1 MIALEMEPLQ
11 YQKDDID
18 YWSMPPAQEIS
29 HLVESFWM
37 LTNKSGRPL
46 PVTVLPDGRID
57 ASFSFG
63 GGQGIVLLGLES
75 GPSRAEIPADFTL
88 FSISFR
94 PLAVPYLF
102 KDFLPILPDS
112 ATVLPADFFGIDLDE
127 FQDIGDFCAKLTEN
141 MKGMVK
147 KSIDE
152 RKKKLFELIYTTNG
166 SISVAELSEKNSWT
180 SRQINRYFRDTIGVS
195 LKTYCNIIRFRA
207 SFQHIR
213 EGRLFPDENYADQ
226 SHFIREIKKYA
237 GVIPKEL
244 ARNKNDRFIQF
255 STLPPG

>member
-1 MIALEMEPLQ
+1 MEPLL

-18 YWSMPPAQEIS
+18 YWSMPPAEEIS

-37 LTNKSGRPL
+37 LTNKSAAHWA
-46 PVTVLPDGRID
+46 VTILPDGRID

-63 GGQGIVLLGLES
+63 DRQGIVLLGLES
-75 GPSRAEIPADFTL
+75 GPSRAEIPPDFTL
-88 FSISFR
+88 FTISFR
-94 PLAVPYLF
+94 PLAATYLF
-102 KDFLPILPDS
+102 KDFLPILPDT
-112 ATVLPADFFGIDLDE
+112 ATVLPADFFGVTLDG
-127 FQDIGDFCAKLTEN
+127 FQDIELFCAKLTAN
-141 MKGMVK
+141 IKGMLK

-152 RKKKLFELIYTTNG
+152 RKKKLFDLIYSTNG
-166 SISVAELSEKNSWT
+166 SITVGELSEKTSWT

-213 EGRLFPDENYADQ
+213 DGRLFPDENYADQ

-237 GVIPKEL
+237 GVVPKEL

-255 STLPPG
+255 STLPPA

>member
-1 MIALEMEPLQ
+1 MEPLL
-11 YQKDDID
+11 YKKGDID
-18 YWSMPPAQEIS
+18 YWSMPPAEAVS

-37 LTNKSGRPL
+37 LTNKSGKPL
-46 PVTVLPDGRID
+46 AVTVLPDGRID

-63 GGQGIVLLGLES
+63 DRQGIVLLGLES
-75 GPSRAEIPADFTL
+75 GPSRAEIPPDFTL

-94 PLAVPYLF
+94 PLAVGYLF

-112 ATVLPADFFGIDLDE
+112 AMVLPADFFGVTMDG
-127 FQDIGDFCAKLTEN
+127 FQDIEQFCAVLTEN
-141 MKGMVK
+141 IISMLK
-147 KSIDE
+147 KRIDE
-152 RKKKLFELIYTTNG
+152 RKRKLFDLIYATNG
-166 SISVAELSEKNSWT
+166 SISVGELSEKTFWT

-213 EGRLFPDENYADQ
+213 EGRLFPDQNYADQ

-237 GVIPKEL
+237 GVVPKEL

-255 STLPPG
+255 STLPPA

>member
-1 MIALEMEPLQ
+1 MHQENDIA
-11 YQKDDID
+11 YR
-18 YWSMPPAQEIS
+18 SVPPAGEIG

-37 LTNKSGRPL
+37 LANQSGRPL

-57 ASFSFG
+57 AVFSFEDR
-63 GGQGIVLLGLES
+63 QSIVLLGLES
-75 GPSRAEIPADFTL
+75 GPSRAEIPPDFTR
-88 FSISFR
+88 FTISFR
-94 PLAVPYLF
+94 PLAASYLF
-102 KDFLPILPDS
+102 KNFLPILPDS
-112 ATVLPADFFGIDLDE
+112 ATVLPADFFGITLDE
-127 FQDIGDFCAKLTEN
+127 FQDMEQFCARLTQN
-141 MKGMVK
+141 ITGMVSK
-147 KSIDE
+147 RMDE

-166 SISVAELSEKNSWT
+166 AVSVGELSEKTSWT
-180 SRQINRYFRDTIGVS
+180 SRQINRYCRDTIGVS

-213 EGRLFPDENYADQ
+213 AGRLFPDENYADQ

-237 GVIPKEL
+237 GVVPKEL

>member
-1 MIALEMEPLQ
+1 MA
-11 YQKDDID
+11 
-18 YWSMPPAQEIS
+18 
-29 HLVESFWM
+29 
-37 LTNKSGRPL
+37 
-46 PVTVLPDGRID
+46 VTILPDGRID
-57 ASFSFG
+57 ASFSFDG
-63 GGQGIVLLGLES
+63 RRDIVLLGLES
-75 GPSRAEIPADFTL
+75 GPSRAEIPSDFTL

-94 PLAVPYLF
+94 PLAATYLF

-112 ATVLPADFFGIDLDE
+112 ATVLPVDYFGVTLDE
-127 FQDIGDFCAKLTEN
+127 FQSIEQFSAKLTESITR
-141 MKGMVK
+141 MAK

-152 RKKKLFELIYTTNG
+152 RKKKLFDLIYASNG
-166 SISVAELSEKNSWT
+166 SISVGELSEKTSWT

-237 GVIPKEL
+237 GVVPKEL

-255 STLPPG
+255 STLSPE

>member
-1 MIALEMEPLQ
+1 MTEESNQIE
-11 YQKDDID
+11 
-18 YWSMPPAQEIS
+18 YWSMHPAEEIG

-37 LTNKSGRPL
+37 LTNKSGKPL
-46 PVTVLPDGRID
+46 AVTVLPDGRID

-63 GGQGIVLLGLES
+63 DRQGIVLLGLES
-75 GPSRAEIPADFTL
+75 GPSRAEIPPDFTL

-94 PLAVPYLF
+94 PLAATYLF

-112 ATVLPADFFGIDLDE
+112 ATVLPAGFFGVPLDG
-127 FQDIGDFCAKLTEN
+127 FQDIEQFCAKLTEN
-141 MKGMVK
+141 IAGMVK
-147 KSIDE
+147 KSIDA
-152 RKKKLFELIYTTNG
+152 RKKKLFDLIYATHG
-166 SISVAELSEKNSWT
+166 SISVGELSEKTFWT
-180 SRQINRYFRDTIGVS
+180 SRQINRYFRDTIGIS
-195 LKTYCNIIRFRA
+195 LKNYCNIIRFRA

-237 GVIPKEL
+237 GVVPKEL

-255 STLPPG
+255 STLPPA

>member
-1 MIALEMEPLQ
+1 MEPLL

-18 YWSMPPAQEIS
+18 YWSMPPAEEIS

-37 LTNKSGRPL
+37 LTNKSAAPWA
-46 PVTVLPDGRID
+46 VTILPDGRVD

-63 GGQGIVLLGLES
+63 DRQGIVLLGLES
-75 GPSRAEIPADFTL
+75 GPSRAEIPPDFTL
-88 FSISFR
+88 FTISFR
-94 PLAVPYLF
+94 PLAATYLF
-102 KDFLPILPDS
+102 KDFLPILPDT
-112 ATVLPADFFGIDLDE
+112 ATVLPADFFGVSLGG
-127 FQDIGDFCAKLTEN
+127 FQDIELFCAKLTAN
-141 MKGMVK
+141 IKGMLK

-152 RKKKLFELIYTTNG
+152 RKRKLFDLIYSTNG
-166 SISVAELSEKNSWT
+166 SITVGELSEKTSWT

-213 EGRLFPDENYADQ
+213 DGRLFPDENYADQ

-237 GVIPKEL
+237 GVVPKEL

-255 STLPPG
+255 STLPPA

>member
-1 MIALEMEPLQ
+1 M
-11 YQKDDID
+11 
-18 YWSMPPAQEIS
+18 
-29 HLVESFWM
+29 
-37 LTNKSGRPL
+37 

-57 ASFSFG
+57 ASFSFDG
-63 GGQGIVLLGLES
+63 KRDIVLLGLES
-75 GPSRAEIPADFTL
+75 GPSRAEIPSDFTL

-94 PLAVPYLF
+94 PLAAAYLF

-112 ATVLPADFFGIDLDE
+112 GTILPADFFGITIDQ
-127 FQDIGDFCAKLTEN
+127 FQDMEQFCAMLAGSI
-141 MKGMVK
+141 MGMVK
-147 KSIDE
+147 KEVDV
-152 RKKKLFELIYTTNG
+152 RKKQLFELIYGSNG
-166 SISVAELSEKNSWT
+166 SISVGELSDKTSWT
-180 SRQINRYFRDTIGVS
+180 SRQINRYFRDTFGIS

-207 SFQHIR
+207 SFQHIS

-255 STLPPG
+255 SILPPK